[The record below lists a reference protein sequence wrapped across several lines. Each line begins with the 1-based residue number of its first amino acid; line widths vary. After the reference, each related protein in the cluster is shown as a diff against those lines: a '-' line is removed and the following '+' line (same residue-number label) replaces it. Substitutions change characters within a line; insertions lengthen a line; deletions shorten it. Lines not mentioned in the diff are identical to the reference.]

1 MHGKIMKLI
10 KYTAIILLITAQ
22 LVSAQ
27 NNPVDI
33 FIIDSYVTPE
43 KPYYVKI
50 SFFTSDSVKS
60 KVILDDKYEFTVSKK
75 FEEDHSI
82 EVPLKK
88 FLFDS
93 TEVPFFVV
101 VESKSGFL
109 DTGEVYDLALPADFE
124 LKKDDSSLLTVCCF
138 GGVIFGIPQPTIVGL
153 NGESY
158 FSLAKEIPVF
168 SIYGSGY
175 NYPAG
180 YVGLEYA
187 YIFNA
192 PYKNFLRLGY
202 KHIFQTEVI
211 EYVSVG
217 LNGFTDFLGFNGL
230 SPELSI
236 GFFKIYNAFTVYG
249 RYRYNFKPANSDE
262 NFYEISIGLYSNFFS
277 INF

>member
-1 MHGKIMKLI
+1 MKIICYIGLVVLLALQSTHGQDP
-10 KYTAIILLITAQ
+10 TTE
-22 LVSAQ
+22 
-27 NNPVDI
+27 I

-43 KPYYVKI
+43 KPHKIKI

-60 KVILDDKYEFTVSKK
+60 RIILDSKYELPVSKL
-75 FEEDHSI
+75 FIEDHSV

-93 TEVPFFVV
+93 TKVPFFVV
-101 VESKSGFL
+101 VENKAGIV
-109 DTGEVYDLALPADFE
+109 DTGEIYDLALPADYE
-124 LKKDDSSLLTVCCF
+124 LKSEGSSLLTVCCF
-138 GGVIFGIPQPTIVGL
+138 GGVIFGLPQPTYAGID
-153 NGESY
+153 GESY

-175 NYPAG
+175 NYPVG

-192 PYKNFLRLGY
+192 PYKHFLRLGY
-202 KHIFQTEVI
+202 KHIFQI
-211 EYVSVG
+211 QILEYVSAG

-230 SPELSI
+230 SPEVSV

-249 RYRYNFKPANSDE
+249 RYRYNFKPSNTDE